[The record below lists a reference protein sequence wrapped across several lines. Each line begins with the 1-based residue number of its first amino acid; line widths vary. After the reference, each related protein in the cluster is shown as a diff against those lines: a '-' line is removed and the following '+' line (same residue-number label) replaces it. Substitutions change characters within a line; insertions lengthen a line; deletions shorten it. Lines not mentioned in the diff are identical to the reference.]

1 MKNAPSTESA
11 TANLDGATPLTA
23 AQDRIWFFQQLAPE
37 STAYH
42 RPVAVEFEGPLD
54 IDALEQALRWVVRR
68 HEALRTIFPAVDGE
82 PRPEVL
88 AELDVDLAPEAL
100 QEVDAENVGDR
111 VLDWIRRVA
120 DRPFD
125 LETGPLFRPSL
136 LRVFSERHILVAAM
150 HHMVFDG
157 WSSQILLKDL
167 VDSYA
172 AFRAGETPDAD
183 DLPARYEDYARWEH
197 QRLASREIEESV
209 EFWRQVLSDPPPPLE
224 LPADRERPARR
235 SYRGSHLRVH
245 FPERLWNDLRVA
257 GADVGCTPFMTL
269 LAGLSVLLFRYTGQT
284 DLVVGVPVA
293 GRDRPE
299 FESSIGCFI
308 NTIGIRV
315 DLSGAPSFREVLT
328 RVRGSTLG
336 ALSHR
341 QVPFERI
348 VQAVRPDRS
357 PAHSPLFQVLFNLR
371 NYPRQPIEIPGVK
384 IRELHVPTDAPL
396 LDLSVEIEKTSE
408 GLSCGFE
415 FDVDLF
421 DRSRIAR
428 MADHLKNLLESA
440 VSNVDQPISAL
451 RLMGS
456 DECELVLNTW
466 SGRPEPHPNDPCLH
480 GLFERSAQIGPQRTV
495 AVESGSSRTYD
506 ELDREANRLARHL
519 TERGVGAGSF
529 VGLALERSADALV
542 GILAIL
548 KAGGAF
554 VPLDP
559 LLPEKRL
566 ASMVRQAGINIVLR
580 RSDGPFAWEE
590 GGVAGVS
597 LRGDRERIA
606 EQSDEPVRC
615 PASPSDPAYVIYT
628 SGSTGE
634 PKGVVISHRAAAS
647 FVAAA
652 TSTLELVEQDRVLQF
667 MSLSFDASIEEIFPT
682 LAVGATVVFRESD
695 MPSAAEFVEVLARD
709 RVSIATLPAAFWH
722 HWVDALPK
730 ETILPDTLRLVVVG
744 GERIRW
750 GAYRKWRAIAG
761 ERVRWLN
768 AYGPTEATVMATVYD
783 PSKSPGCEGADTQ
796 SVPIGTPI
804 ANTCVRV
811 LDAALEPVPIGIPG
825 ELCLGGYGL
834 ATGYLG
840 DPELTAR
847 SFVRDPFAPEGDR
860 SLYRTGDR
868 VQWNEAGQ
876 LEFLGR
882 KDHQVKVR
890 GYRVELG
897 EIEAVLESHAA
908 VEEAAVVVT
917 GDASLIAYVAPRHI
931 EESDLRQFLKNRLPE
946 YMLPARFTWLE
957 RLPRT
962 TSQKIDRAALP
973 APGPVDSPGEVAKPR
988 SRIDR
993 TLVEIWEQT
1002 LGIGQVGIDD
1012 NFFDIGGHS
1021 LLAMRVFAAIEKRL
1035 GRRLPIALLFEAPTV
1050 RELSDHLSS
1059 DARSASP
1066 SLIKMS
1072 PGREPGPALFLIHT
1086 GLGHLYGYDWL
1097 IRRLNIDRPV
1107 YGLQAKGVDG
1117 SAEIHHTVEEMA
1129 THYVEEIVSVQPRG
1143 PYHLV
1148 GYSFGGLVAWEM
1160 ACQLADRG
1168 QRLGLVG
1175 LIEANFNW
1183 RLLLPPEAHGDFLA
1197 SQRRRAARRLSRT
1210 ALALI
1215 KRPLQ
1220 VVRFARRLFA
1230 HQDRRLIVT
1239 ARQAS
1244 KRYVPRPL
1252 AGRVVDFRCEVD
1264 QQSRARWTRLA
1275 GWEDLAQG
1283 GVEVCLVPG
1292 AHLRM
1297 LTEPGLSI
1305 VAKKLRGHLAKA
1317 ESVGSVEEDAAQE
1330 E

>member
-1 MKNAPSTESA
+1 VVKSA
-11 TANLDGATPLTA
+11 VSNGPASPTHDGAMPLTA

-54 IDALEQALRWVVRR
+54 VDALERALRWVVRR
-68 HEALRTIFPAVDGE
+68 HEALRTAFPAVDGQ

-88 AELDVDLAPEAL
+88 PELDIGLTPETLHEADSEDVD
-100 QEVDAENVGDR
+100 DR
-111 VLDWIRRVA
+111 VLRWVRKVS

-136 LRVFSERHILVAAM
+136 LRLSSERHIFVAAM

-167 VDSYA
+167 AHSYA
-172 AFRAGETPDAD
+172 AFRAGETPDAA
-183 DLPARYEDYARWEH
+183 DLPEQYGDYARWEQ
-197 QRLASREIEESV
+197 QRLASREMEESV
-209 EFWRQVLSDPPPPLE
+209 EFWRQALSDPPPPLE
-224 LPADRERPARR
+224 LPADRERQARR
-235 SYRGSHLRVH
+235 SYRGDHLRAH
-245 FPERLWNDLRVA
+245 YPERLWKDLRGM
-257 GADVGCTPFMTL
+257 GADAGCTPFMTV
-269 LAGLSVLLFRYTGQT
+269 LAGLSVLLSRYTGQT

-299 FESSIGCFI
+299 FESLIGCFI

-315 DLSGAPSFREVLT
+315 DLSGAPSFREVLR

-357 PAHSPLFQVLFNLR
+357 PAHSPLFQVMFNLR
-371 NYPRQPIEIPGVK
+371 NYPRHPVEIPGVK
-384 IRELHVPTDAPL
+384 TRELPLPTDAPL
-396 LDLSVEIEKTSE
+396 LDLSVEMELTPE
-408 GLSCGFE
+408 CLACGFE

-421 DRSRIAR
+421 ERSRIAR
-428 MADHLKNLLESA
+428 MATHMRNILESA
-440 VSNVDQPISAL
+440 VSNVDQPISNL
-451 RLMGS
+451 RLMDS
-456 DECELVLNTW
+456 DEHELVLNTW
-466 SGRPEPHPNDPCLH
+466 SGRPRPHPDDPCLH
-480 GLFERSAQIGPQRTV
+480 ELFERSVQNGPRKTA
-495 AVESGSSRTYD
+495 AVESGTTRTYD
-506 ELDREANRLARHL
+506 QLDREANRLARHL
-519 TERGVGAGSF
+519 TERGVAAGSF
-529 VGLALERSADALV
+529 VGLAIERSLDALV

-559 LLPEKRL
+559 LLPQNRL
-566 ASMVRQAGINIVLR
+566 AFMVRHAGIEVVLR
-580 RSDGPFAWEE
+580 RDEVPFAWEK
-590 GGVAGVS
+590 GAVAGVS
-597 LRGDRERIA
+597 LRGDRERITEHGD
-606 EQSDEPVRC
+606 EQVRC
-615 PASPSDPAYVIYT
+615 PATPSDPAYVIFT
-628 SGSTGE
+628 SGSTGD

-652 TSTLELVEQDRVLQF
+652 TSTYELVEQDRVLQF
-667 MSLSFDASIEEIFPT
+667 FSLSFDASIQDIFPA
-682 LAVGATVVFRESD
+682 LAVGATLVYRD
-695 MPSAAEFVEVLARD
+695 PDLPSAAEFVRFLARD
-709 RVSIATLPAAFWH
+709 RVSFATFVTAFWH
-722 HWVDALPK
+722 HWVDALPL
-730 ETILPDTLRLVVVG
+730 ETTLPDTLRLVVVG
-744 GERIRW
+744 GERARW

-761 ERVRWLN
+761 DRVRWLN
-768 AYGPTEATVMATVYD
+768 VYGPTEATVVATSCD
-783 PSKSPGCEGADTQ
+783 PSKSPVRKGSDSRG
-796 SVPIGTPI
+796 VPIGTPI

-825 ELCLGGYGL
+825 ELCIGGYGL

-840 DPELTAR
+840 DPDLTAR
-847 SFVRDPFAPEGDR
+847 SFVPDPFAPGGDR
-860 SLYRTGDR
+860 QLYRSGDR
-868 VQWNEAGQ
+868 VQWNETGQ

-882 KDHQVKVR
+882 QDHQIKIR

-897 EIEAVLESHAA
+897 EIEAVLESHAK

-917 GDASLIAYVAPRHI
+917 GDASLSAYVAPQRAG
-931 EESDLRQFLKNRLPE
+931 ESDLRRFLKARLPE
-946 YMLPARFTWLE
+946 YMIPARFTRLE

-973 APGPVDSPGEVAKPR
+973 SPGSADSAGEVAQPR
-988 SRIDR
+988 NQVDR
-993 TLVEIWEQT
+993 TLVDIWEQT
-1002 LGIGQVGIDD
+1002 LGFDQIGIDD

-1021 LLAMRVFAAIEKRL
+1021 LLAMRVFAAIEKRF

-1059 DARSASP
+1059 KAQSASP

-1086 GLGHLYGYDWL
+1086 GLGHLFGYDWL
-1097 IRRLNIDRPV
+1097 IRRLDIDRPV

-1129 THYVEEIVSVQPRG
+1129 TCYVDEIEALQPRG

-1183 RLLLPPEAHGDFLA
+1183 RLLLPPEAHRDFA
-1197 SQRRRAARRLSRT
+1197 VSQRKRAARRLGRT

-1215 KRPLQ
+1215 KRPFQ
-1220 VVRFARRLFA
+1220 VVRFGRRLFA

-1239 ARQAS
+1239 ARQAA
-1244 KRYVPRPL
+1244 KRYGPRPL
-1252 AGRVVDFRCEVD
+1252 AGRVVDFRCEAD
-1264 QQSRARWTRLA
+1264 HESRARWTKLA

-1305 VAKKLRGHLAKA
+1305 VAEKLRERLGGA
-1317 ESVGSVEEDAAQE
+1317 ESEDFM
-1330 E
+1330 